1 MMIRESNDFIMKPKV
16 DFCFKELMEDAIVRR
31 GFISALLN
39 IQPDEIEE
47 TLLIATHLRKEHVID
62 KFGVLDICVL
72 LNGTTQIDVEIQV
85 ASFPLWPERSLFYL
99 CKLFAGRITEGEN
112 YGSLGKCIHV
122 GILDFVLFPE
132 VETYHSCYHF
142 REDNRRQLYSDK
154 MEIHIL
160 ELPKLAQK
168 EYPAS
173 ELLDWVRFLSADSRE
188 EMERMAEKN
197 EYLEKA
203 YERLKFMSADEIK
216 RREYLARE
224 MAIRDHNYLMGENL
238 RQGRAQG
245 IAEGRAEGR
254 TEGRAEGRTEGE
266 VIKLISLVRKKK
278 NKGIS
283 VEACADM
290 LEEQVDRV
298 QQLYE
303 MIEEHLDWD
312 DAMIYEMAFTP
323 ESLKN
328 EI

>member
-1 MMIRESNDFIMKPKV
+1 MMIRENAYFIMKPKV
-16 DFCFKELMEDAIVRR
+16 DFCFKELMEDAEVRR

-39 IQPDEIEE
+39 IQPDAIEE
-47 TLLIATHLRKEHVID
+47 TLLIATHLRKEHTMD

-99 CKLFAGRITEGEN
+99 CKLFSGRISEGEN

-142 REDNRRQLYSDK
+142 WEDARRQLYTDK

-197 EYLEKA
+197 EYIEKA

-245 IAEGRAEGR
+245 RAEGRAEGI
-254 TEGRAEGRTEGE
+254 TEGE
-266 VIKLISLVRKKK
+266 VLKLIGLARKKR
-278 NKGIS
+278 NKGVS
-283 VEACADM
+283 AEDCADI
-290 LEEQVDRV
+290 LEENVDLIRQV
-298 QQLYE
+298 YE
-303 MIEEHLDWD
+303 TMEEHLDWED
-312 DAMIYEMAFTP
+312 SMIYEMVFAP
-323 ESLKN
+323 EVLKN

>member
-1 MMIRESNDFIMKPKV
+1 MMIRENAYFIMKPKV
-16 DFCFKELMEDAIVRR
+16 DFCFKELMEDAEVRR

-39 IQPDEIEE
+39 IQPDAIEE
-47 TLLIATHLRKEHVID
+47 TLLIATHLRKEHTMD

-99 CKLFAGRITEGEN
+99 CKLFSGRIYEGEN

-142 REDNRRQLYSDK
+142 WEDARRQLYTDK

-197 EYLEKA
+197 EYIEKA

-245 IAEGRAEGR
+245 RAEGRAEGI
-254 TEGRAEGRTEGE
+254 TEGE
-266 VIKLISLVRKKK
+266 VLKLIGLARKKR
-278 NKGIS
+278 NKGVS
-283 VEACADM
+283 AEDCADI
-290 LEEQVDRV
+290 LEENVDLIRQV
-298 QQLYE
+298 YE
-303 MIEEHLDWD
+303 TMEEHLDWED
-312 DAMIYEMAFTP
+312 SMIYEMVFAP
-323 ESLKN
+323 EVLKN

>member
-245 IAEGRAEGR
+245 IAEGR
-254 TEGRAEGRTEGE
+254 TEGE

-312 DAMIYEMAFTP
+312 DAMIYEMAFTL

-328 EI
+328 ET

>member
-99 CKLFAGRITEGEN
+99 CKLFAGRISEGEN

-142 REDNRRQLYSDK
+142 REDSRRQLYTDK

-238 RQGRAQG
+238 RKGRAQG
-245 IAEGRAEGR
+245 I
-254 TEGRAEGRTEGE
+254 AEGRTEGE

-283 VEACADM
+283 VEECADM

-298 QQLYE
+298 QQMYMML
-303 MIEEHLDWD
+303 EEHLDWD
-312 DAMIYEMAFTP
+312 DAMVYEMAFAP

-328 EI
+328 ET

>member
-1 MMIRESNDFIMKPKV
+1 MMIRESTYFIMKPKV
-16 DFCFKELMEDAIVRR
+16 DFCFKELMEDGEVRR
-31 GFISALLN
+31 GFISALLD
-39 IQPDEIEE
+39 IQPDAIEE
-47 TLLIATHLRKEHVID
+47 TLLIATHLRKEHTID

-99 CKLFAGRITEGEN
+99 CKLFSGRISEGEN

-142 REDNRRQLYSDK
+142 WEDARRQLYTDK

-197 EYLEKA
+197 EYIEKA

-224 MAIRDHNYLMGENL
+224 IAIRDHNYLMGENL

-245 IAEGRAEGR
+245 RAEGRAEGI
-254 TEGRAEGRTEGE
+254 TEGE
-266 VIKLISLVRKKK
+266 ILKLIDLARKKK
-278 NKGIS
+278 HKGVS
-283 VEACADM
+283 AEDCADI
-290 LEEQVDRV
+290 LEENVDLIR
-298 QQLYE
+298 QMYE
-303 MIEEHLDWD
+303 TMEEHLDWED
-312 DAMIYEMAFTP
+312 SMIYEMVFAP
-323 ESLKN
+323 GNLKN